1 MRIEIVK
8 HAVLFVRAPPTWG
21 ANNKIIQLTKTI
33 PMKNNHAFR
42 DGQNLSMKTCKEGR
56 RTGPVKSMEFK
67 IVLRF
72 IKFHFSVNGLIKYQ
86 KTNQAMILLRDEK

>member
-42 DGQNLSMKTCKEGR
+42 DGQNLSMKTCKVR
-56 RTGPVKSMEFK
+56 SANRPCK
-67 IVLRF
+67 I
-72 IKFHFSVNGLIKYQ
+72 NGIQ
-86 KTNQAMILLRDEK
+86 NRVEVHQISFFG